1 MRLYKRPL
9 FAIGVSLFLVLA
21 VIIITTL
28 IYGNSVHSA
37 LKEETDTYMEEL
49 TEQSARLIYERVKSD
64 QTYLEGLAASISE
77 LDMPLSSPGTLS
89 ILSQWIDI
97 TRFKWMAVADADGT
111 LYVPGYPETPDISRE
126 PYFQSGIL
134 GESSVMWLPEID
146 GKSEKLVISVP
157 IHDNGEPEGVLLG
170 RYSMEN
176 LAELFTIGAF
186 DGKGYNYVMKS
197 DGGIIFRA
205 LTDSTAS
212 EYKTLDEI
220 ADNTSNTLTPGDVD
234 AILHNMETGA
244 GGSITY
250 ERDGQ
255 ERIMKYIPVG
265 INDWNLALVIPSDVI
280 DAKAQAIIKSTS
292 FYSGVMILS
301 FSFIAI
307 LIFYLKHQSHRAL
320 QRAYQN
326 IESIYRTGPRSVV
339 QFKNDRDYSI
349 LGANNAFYHFLA
361 YTPQEFDKRIGSF
374 LLPIIHPQDREF
386 LSALPDGLSA
396 HEFRVQDAHGQMK
409 WVYGNFDCSKDS
421 QTVLC
426 AFFDI
431 SEQKKLL
438 MSAEQEALI
447 DPLTGVK
454 NRLAV
459 EKKLPELLCAAEAA
473 GALMIFDLDKFKQ
486 INDTL
491 GHPEGDLVLQK
502 FARCLLEVF
511 GSDNFVARLGGDEFI
526 VYSDDTLTQEAAA
539 QKARQLIDKMALQMG
554 MAEKRCGLAVSIGI
568 AFYPSD
574 AGSLPELV
582 KLADR
587 ALYRAKHNDGKC
599 YMFYSEIK

>member
-1 MRLYKRPL
+1 
-9 FAIGVSLFLVLA
+9 
-21 VIIITTL
+21 
-28 IYGNSVHSA
+28 
-37 LKEETDTYMEEL
+37 
-49 TEQSARLIYERVKSD
+49 
-64 QTYLEGLAASISE
+64 
-77 LDMPLSSPGTLS
+77 
-89 ILSQWIDI
+89 
-97 TRFKWMAVADADGT
+97 
-111 LYVPGYPETPDISRE
+111 
-126 PYFQSGIL
+126 
-134 GESSVMWLPEID
+134 
-146 GKSEKLVISVP
+146 
-157 IHDNGEPEGVLLG
+157 
-170 RYSMEN
+170 
-176 LAELFTIGAF
+176 
-186 DGKGYNYVMKS
+186 MKS

-326 IESIYRTGPRSVV
+326 IESIYRTVPSSVV